1 MLKIL
6 VLVAV
11 LATIASAND
20 DWMRKVTTET
30 PEANCDPAPNC
41 DRATC
46 DADPKCRC
54 SGTYPTTPA
63 DQRPQIVYLTYDD
76 AFSEYAE
83 ENFYRSLYDGTLKN
97 PDGNAIRAT
106 HFLTASYT
114 DYPLVHQYWQMG
126 HEMGSHSIT
135 HRTDLNYWKGMN
147 VDSWTKEIEGM
158 RQMITQFAA
167 IPKEDIK
174 GWRSPFLQMGADE
187 MFTAL
192 YQLNFT
198 YDCSWAS
205 RDYGYLN
212 MDSGLFPYTLDYA
225 SVQDC
230 EIEPCPTCSYPGLW
244 VQPMLDLEDNWFGAN
259 PLDPDHGFP
268 CSMLDGCVF
277 IDEDSDEEDVKDMLM
292 RNFNR
297 AYTGTRA
304 PFGLYMHAAWFF
316 GEQEWHYNGYKAF
329 LEEIAAMDDVWI
341 VTISEGI
348 NFFENH
354 WDMTN
359 EELKALSDADSPFGL
374 TQYADRATHECK
386 AAKPCEFHVSDN
398 PDIPDGQ
405 ERYMHIC
412 AVTYDAQRQTCP
424 PVYPWLGD
432 PCGGNYP
439 CN

>member
-11 LATIASAND
+11 LATLASANNG
-20 DWMRKVTTET
+20 WLRKVTTET
-30 PEANCDPAPNC
+30 PEANCDAAPNC
-41 DRATC
+41 DHDQC
-46 DADPKCRC
+46 DANPKCKC
-54 SGTYPTTPA
+54 SGTYPTIP
-63 DQRPQIVYLTYDD
+63 QNERPQIVYLTYDD
-76 AFSEYAE
+76 AFTQYAE
-83 ENFYRSLYDGTLKN
+83 ENFYRSLFDGSLTN
-97 PDGNAIRAT
+97 PDNNPIRAT

-114 DYPLVHQYWQMG
+114 DYPLVHDYWTKG
-126 HEMGSHSIT
+126 HEMASHSIT

-167 IPKEDIK
+167 IPKEDIR

-192 YQLNFT
+192 SQNNFA
-198 YDCSWAS
+198 YDCSWAT

-244 VQPMLDLEDNWFGAN
+244 VQPMLDLEDNWFNAN
-259 PLDPDHGFP
+259 PNDPDHGYP

-277 IDEDSDEEDVKDMLM
+277 MDEDPTEDTAMEMLM

-297 AYTGTRA
+297 AYNGTRA
-304 PFGLYMHAAWFF
+304 PFGLYMHAAWFY
-316 GEQEWHYNGYKAF
+316 GEQEWHYNGYKKF
-329 LEEIAAMDDVWI
+329 LQEISQKGDVWI
-341 VTISEGI
+341 VTISEGL

-354 WDMTN
+354 WDMSN
-359 EELKALSDADSPFGL
+359 AELLALPDIESPFGIE
-374 TQYADRATHECK
+374 QYAERKNHECK
-386 AAKPCEFHVSDN
+386 AAKPCQYQVEN
-398 PDIPDGQ
+398 EDIGPE

-412 AVTYDAQRQTCP
+412 GKTYENQRQVCP
-424 PVYPWLGD
+424 PNYPWLGD

>member
-11 LATIASAND
+11 LATLASANNG
-20 DWMRKVTTET
+20 WLRKVTTET
-30 PEANCDPAPNC
+30 PEANCQAADNC
-41 DRATC
+41 DHDQC
-46 DADPKCRC
+46 DANPKCKC
-54 SGTYPTTPA
+54 SGTYPTIP
-63 DQRPQIVYLTYDD
+63 QNERPQIVYLTYDD
-76 AFSEYAE
+76 AFTQYAE
-83 ENFYRSLYDGTLKN
+83 ENFYRSLFDGSLTN
-97 PDGNAIRAT
+97 PDNNPIRAT

-114 DYPLVHQYWQMG
+114 DYPLVHDYWTKG
-126 HEMGSHSIT
+126 HEMASHSIT

-167 IPKEDIK
+167 IPKEDIR

-192 YQLNFT
+192 SQNNFA
-198 YDCSWAS
+198 YDCSWAT

-212 MDSGLFPYTLDYA
+212 MDSGLFPYTLDYK
-225 SVQDC
+225 SIQDC

-244 VQPMLDLEDNWFGAN
+244 VQPMLDLEDNWFNAN
-259 PLDPDHGFP
+259 PNDPDHGYP

-277 IDEDSDEEDVKDMLM
+277 MDEDPTEDTAMEMLM

-297 AYTGTRA
+297 AYNGTRA
-304 PFGLYMHAAWFF
+304 PFGLYMHAAWFY
-316 GEQEWHYNGYKAF
+316 GEQEWHYNGYKKF
-329 LEEIAAMDDVWI
+329 LQEISQKGDVWI
-341 VTISEGI
+341 VTISEGL

-354 WDMTN
+354 WDMSN
-359 EELKALSDADSPFGL
+359 AELLALPDIESPFGIE
-374 TQYADRATHECK
+374 QYADRKNHECN
-386 AAKPCEFHVSDN
+386 AAKPCQYQVEN
-398 PDIPDGQ
+398 EDIGPE

-412 AVTYDAQRQTCP
+412 GKTYENQRQVCP
-424 PVYPWLGD
+424 PNYPWLGD

>member
-11 LATIASAND
+11 LATLASANNG
-20 DWMRKVTTET
+20 WLRKVTTET
-30 PEANCDPAPNC
+30 PEANCDAAPNC
-41 DRATC
+41 DHDQC
-46 DADPKCRC
+46 DANPKCKC
-54 SGTYPTTPA
+54 SGTYPTIP
-63 DQRPQIVYLTYDD
+63 QNERPQIVYLTYDD
-76 AFSEYAE
+76 AFTQYAE
-83 ENFYRSLYDGTLKN
+83 ENFYRSLFDGSLTN
-97 PDGNAIRAT
+97 PDNNPIRAT

-114 DYPLVHQYWQMG
+114 DYPLVHDYWIKG
-126 HEMGSHSIT
+126 HEMASHSIT

-167 IPKEDIK
+167 IPKEDIR

-192 YQLNFT
+192 SQNNFA
-198 YDCSWAS
+198 YDCSWAT

-244 VQPMLDLEDNWFGAN
+244 VQPMLDLEDNWFNAN
-259 PLDPDHGFP
+259 PNDPTHGYP

-277 IDEDSDEEDVKDMLM
+277 MDEDPTEDTAMEMLM

-297 AYTGTRA
+297 AYNGTRA
-304 PFGLYMHAAWFF
+304 PFGLYMHAAWFY
-316 GEQEWHYNGYKAF
+316 GEQEWHYNGYKKF
-329 LEEIAAMDDVWI
+329 LQEISQKGDVWI
-341 VTISEGI
+341 VTISEGL

-354 WDMTN
+354 WDMSN
-359 EELKALSDADSPFGL
+359 AELLALPDIESPFGIE
-374 TQYADRATHECK
+374 QYADRKNHECN
-386 AAKPCEFHVSDN
+386 AAKPCQYQVEN
-398 PDIPDGQ
+398 EDIGPE

-412 AVTYDAQRQTCP
+412 GKTYENQRQVCP
-424 PVYPWLGD
+424 PNYPWLGD

>member
-1 MLKIL
+1 M
-6 VLVAV
+6 VAV
-11 LATIASAND
+11 LATLASANNG
-20 DWMRKVTTET
+20 WLRKVTTET
-30 PEANCDPAPNC
+30 PEANCDAAPNC
-41 DRATC
+41 DHDQC
-46 DADPKCRC
+46 DANPKCKC
-54 SGTYPTTPA
+54 SGTYPTIP
-63 DQRPQIVYLTYDD
+63 QNERPQIVYLTYDD
-76 AFSEYAE
+76 AFTQYAE
-83 ENFYRSLYDGTLKN
+83 ENFYRSLFDGSLTN
-97 PDGNAIRAT
+97 PDNNPIRAT

-114 DYPLVHQYWQMG
+114 DYPLVHDYWIKG
-126 HEMGSHSIT
+126 HEMASHSIT

-167 IPKEDIK
+167 IPKEDIR

-192 YQLNFT
+192 SQNNFA
-198 YDCSWAS
+198 YDCSWAT

-244 VQPMLDLEDNWFGAN
+244 VQPMLDLEDNWFNAN
-259 PLDPDHGFP
+259 PNDPTHGYP

-277 IDEDSDEEDVKDMLM
+277 MDEDPTEDTAMEMLM

-297 AYTGTRA
+297 AYNGTRA
-304 PFGLYMHAAWFF
+304 PFGLYMHAAWFY
-316 GEQEWHYNGYKAF
+316 GEQEWHYNGYKKF
-329 LEEIAAMDDVWI
+329 LQEISQKGDVWI
-341 VTISEGI
+341 VTISEGL

-354 WDMTN
+354 WDMSN
-359 EELKALSDADSPFGL
+359 AELLALPDIESPFGIE
-374 TQYADRATHECK
+374 QYADRKNHECN
-386 AAKPCEFHVSDN
+386 AAKPCQYQVEN
-398 PDIPDGQ
+398 EDIGPE

-412 AVTYDAQRQTCP
+412 GKTYENQRQVCP
-424 PVYPWLGD
+424 PNYPWLGD